1 MTIPRTYH
9 RSTSASVQRTVAV
22 TPSVR
27 GCPTVWDPVSRVVST
42 DGGRVAAW
50 VADSAA
56 VSVDDSVVVWVD
68 GWDWSSVPGS
78 VPVWELPLVPVLVPV
93 LVLSLVPVSVRVWV
107 VTLLVRDWLVYNSS
121 IFVLSTIPT
130 NKDEFGD
137 DGEE

>member
-1 MTIPRTYH
+1 M
-9 RSTSASVQRTVAV
+9 QRTVAV

-27 GCPTVWDPVSRVVST
+27 GCPTGWDPVSRVVST

-68 GWDWSSVPGS
+68 GWDWSWVPGS
-78 VPVWELPLVPVLVPV
+78 VPVWELPLVRVLVPV

-107 VTLLVRDWLVYNSS
+107 VTLSVRDWLEYIIVV
-121 IFVLSTIPT
+121 FLCCPP
-130 NKDEFGD
+130 FQQR
-137 DGEE
+137 